1 MQNKTDGCCAARVS
15 RRARR
20 GEACWAARC
29 TDYSRV
35 TDVTKIAI
43 TAQQLMWT
51 GAVFMT
57 SLPHHDPLRRLRL
70 LIQALL
76 IYEFNNKYFPANK

>member
-51 GAVFMT
+51 GALFMT
-57 SLPHHDPLRRLRL
+57 SLPHHDPLRRLGL

-76 IYEFNNKYFPANK
+76 IYEFHNKYFPANK